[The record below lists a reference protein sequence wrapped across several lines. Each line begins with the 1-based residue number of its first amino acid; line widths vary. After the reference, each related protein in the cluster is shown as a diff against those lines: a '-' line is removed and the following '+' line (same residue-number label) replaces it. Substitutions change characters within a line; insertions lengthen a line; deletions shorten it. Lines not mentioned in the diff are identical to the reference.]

1 MNKGKNPM
9 HLVTKEDLKML
20 RFLKK
25 EANKTYTEN
34 GAMTYV
40 STKSDCL
47 DLFATIG
54 ALRNASDEDIIN
66 RFVKAYAEDA
76 DLAMKMLFFARDIR
90 GGLGERRVFKVIL
103 KYLAAA
109 EPESVKKNIENVA
122 EYGRYDDLMALLG
135 TPVEKDVMEYIEKS
149 LKADIAALAE
159 NGENANVSLLAKWLP
174 SVNTSNK
181 EAVRNAKKIAR
192 TMGMT
197 DAEYRKTL
205 SALRAQIKIIENNL
219 REKDYSFDYEK
230 QPSKALFKY
239 RQAFIR
245 NDGERYR
252 SFIQKA
258 ETDPSVMNTGT
269 LTPYDVIAPVIDRGN
284 RTRVFSEEE
293 RAAMNATWNALEN
306 YAGAENSLVV
316 VDGSGSMY
324 TGKKASPAAVAMSLG
339 IYFAERN
346 TGAFH
351 GHFITFS
358 ANPRLV
364 EIKGRDIVDKVRYCM
379 GFNEVA
385 NTDIEKTFMLLL
397 RTAVNNRLSQA
408 DMPEKLYIISD
419 MEFDYCAANAEMT
432 NFENAK
438 VQFERYG
445 YKLPQIVFWNVNSR
459 NQQQP
464 VKVNDRGVAL
474 VSGCNPQIFS
484 MVKEGDLEPYK
495 FMMSVLSSKRYE
507 RIAA

>member
-1 MNKGKNPM
+1 
-9 HLVTKEDLKML
+9 ML
-20 RFLKK
+20 SFLKK

-34 GAMTYV
+34 GAATHV
-40 STKSDCL
+40 STQSDCL

-54 ALRNASDEDIIN
+54 ALRNASEEDIIT
-66 RFVKAYAEDA
+66 RFTRAYAEDA

-103 KYLAAA
+103 KHLAAA

-122 EYGRYDDLMALLG
+122 EYGRYDDLMALLD
-135 TPVEKDVMEYIEKS
+135 TSVEKEVMVYIEK
-149 LKADIAALAE
+149 ALREDMDAFAKNGDNAE
-159 NGENANVSLLAKWLP
+159 ISLLAKWLP

-181 EAVRNAKKIAR
+181 DAVRNAKKIAR
-192 TMGMT
+192 FMGMT

-205 SALRAQIKIIENNL
+205 SVLRAQIRIIENNL
-219 REKDYSFDYEK
+219 RKKDYTFDYEK
-230 QPSKALFKY
+230 QPSKALYKY

-245 NDGERYR
+245 NDQERYQA
-252 SFIQKA
+252 FIKRA
-258 ETDPSVMNTGT
+258 EADPTVMHTGT
-269 LTPYDVIAPVIDRGN
+269 ITPYDVIAPVISRAQFTED
-284 RTRVFSEEE
+284 E
-293 RAAMNATWNALEN
+293 RRAMNATWNALPDFT
-306 YAGAENSLVV
+306 GSENSLVV

-324 TGKKASPAAVAMSLG
+324 GGSNPVPAAVAQSLG

-351 GHFITFS
+351 NHFITFS
-358 ANPRLV
+358 KNPRLI
-364 EIKGRDIVDKVRYCM
+364 EIKGRDIVEKVRYCM
-379 GFNEVA
+379 GFNEVS
-385 NTDIEKTFMLLL
+385 NTNIEKTFMLIL
-397 RTAVNNRLSQA
+397 RTAVDNKLTQA

-419 MEFDYCAANAEMT
+419 MEFDYCAENSEMT

-438 VQFERYG
+438 AQFARYG

-464 VKVNDRGVAL
+464 VKMNDRGVAL

-484 MVKEGDLEPYK
+484 MLKGGSLEPYK
-495 FMMSVLSSKRYE
+495 FMISVLSTTRYE
-507 RIAA
+507 KIAA